1 VNETECDPLLSKA
14 QSFAQE
20 LSTTIAAFTGKDCE
34 FAALVI
40 DDLVE
45 IAEPTGHGVAL
56 TVDGVPHLSLVVEM
70 KCKWDSAGLYLAVE
84 GSTFGV
90 YPGTRTNKEPLF
102 RYDYVREPQAPIP
115 CAHLQ
120 VHAHRDAFTHALSSA
135 GRNSRRGQRMGKR
148 TPSEH
153 PQLSDF
159 HFPLGGP
166 RFRPCVEDVLAA
178 LQDEFGL
185 DTGDGWKDALAN
197 GRARWRR
204 QQVGAA
210 VRDAPGEAIRVLR
223 ELGYQ
228 VAGPDADERLD
239 RLAQL

>member
-1 VNETECDPLLSKA
+1 MSEADCDPLLSKA
-14 QSFAQE
+14 QEFAQD
-20 LSTTIAAFTGKDCE
+20 LSSTIAAFTGKDCE
-34 FAALVI
+34 FTALVSE
-40 DDLVE
+40 DLVQISE
-45 IAEPTGHGVAL
+45 SSGHGIALSVDEVTHLTLIVA
-56 TVDGVPHLSLVVEM
+56 M
-70 KCKWDSAGLYLAVE
+70 QCRWDSAGRYLAVE
-84 GSTFGV
+84 MSSFAV

-102 RYDYVREPQAPIP
+102 RYDYVREPHAPIP

-135 GRNSRRGQRMGKR
+135 GRNSRRGQRMSRR
-148 TPSEH
+148 TPSDH

-166 RFRPCVEDVLAA
+166 RFRPCVEDLLAA

-185 DTGDGWKDALAN
+185 DAGAGWQSALAK
-197 GRARWRR
+197 GRAEWRR

-210 VRDAPGEAIRVLR
+210 VRDAPAEAVRVLR
-223 ELGYQ
+223 EMGYT
-228 VAGPDADERLD
+228 VEGAEAAERFE